1 MQSGFHK
8 LWDWLKLKQIYSMDN
23 GSFFWWG
30 EERKHL
36 TLERQTAPKGIWKTK
51 FNPKSP
57 WKKHLYLPTMFL
69 KVSCCY
75 FHLVSGMWTAIP
87 LPSTVSSLTSY
98 SVTVI
103 SQISPSFL
111 SNYSVVILLH
121 FPPEQHVQL
130 YHLHL
135 TSIALE
141 LTSFS
146 FSQNMTSSE
155 NMLTWILFATTDFLW
170 RTCFA
175 VY

>member
-8 LWDWLKLKQIYSMDN
+8 FWDWLKLKQIYSMDN